1 MGFMTYEMHQRGQRS
16 YYEQIGFTRGIEE
29 GEAIGEARGRAEGIA
44 EGEARNRALI
54 DKLLADNRL
63 DDLKRSTTD
72 EAFCSELYK
81 EYGL

>member
-1 MGFMTYEMHQRGQRS
+1 MGFMTYEMHYKGQIS
-16 YYEQIGFTRGIEE
+16 HAEQKGF
-29 GEAIGEARGRAEGIA
+29 ARGVAEGIA

-54 DKLLADNRL
+54 DKLLADNRI

-72 EAFCSELYK
+72 EAFCNELYK

>member
-1 MGFMTYEMHQRGQRS
+1 MGFMTYEMHYKGQIS
-16 YYEQIGFTRGIEE
+16 HAEQKGF
-29 GEAIGEARGRAEGIA
+29 ARGVAKGIAEGVA
-44 EGEARNRALI
+44 EGEARKNALI

-72 EAFCSELYK
+72 EAFCNRLYE

>member
-16 YYEQIGFTRGIEE
+16 YYEQIGFTRGVEQ
-29 GEAIGEARGRAEGIA
+29 GEAIGEARGRV
-44 EGEARNRALI
+44 EGEAHKNALI

-72 EAFCSELYK
+72 EAFCNELYK

>member
-1 MGFMTYEMHQRGQRS
+1 MGFMTYEMHYKGQIS
-16 YYEQIGFTRGIEE
+16 HAEQKGFARGIEE
-29 GEAIGEARGRAEGIA
+29 GEARK
-44 EGEARNRALI
+44 NALI

-72 EAFCSELYK
+72 EAFCNELYK

>member
-1 MGFMTYEMHQRGQRS
+1 MGFMTYEMHYKGQIS
-16 YYEQIGFTRGIEE
+16 HAEQKGF
-29 GEAIGEARGRAEGIA
+29 ARGVAEGIA

>member
-1 MGFMTYEMHQRGQRS
+1 MGFMTYEMHYKGQISYAEQKGFARGCA
-16 YYEQIGFTRGIEE
+16 E
-29 GEAIGEARGRAEGIA
+29 GEARGRAEGIA
-44 EGEARNRALI
+44 EGEARGEARKNALI

-72 EAFCSELYK
+72 EAFCNELYK

>member
-1 MGFMTYEMHQRGQRS
+1 MGFMTYEMHYKGQIS
-16 YYEQIGFTRGIEE
+16 HAEQKGF
-29 GEAIGEARGRAEGIA
+29 ARGVAEGIA

-72 EAFCSELYK
+72 EAFCNELYK

>member
-1 MGFMTYEMHQRGQRS
+1 MGFMTYEMHYKGQIS
-16 YYEQIGFTRGIEE
+16 HAEQKGF
-29 GEAIGEARGRAEGIA
+29 ARGVAEGIA
-44 EGEARNRALI
+44 EGEARKNALI

-72 EAFCSELYK
+72 EAFCNELYK